1 MRIRQAGRIDDGLW
15 LLGTQESCV
24 YLLEGTKTSV
34 LISAGM
40 PYILPDLFRQMA
52 SRGMTPEKIEQIVIL
67 HAHFDHVGVVPY
79 LKRNR
84 PDMKIY
90 ASARGWEVLTNPR
103 AVSVINEFSE
113 KVRRRMKGSEDSLA
127 GLDWAWRD
135 DVKGETLAQGDRL
148 DLGGRQLQF
157 FETPGHSSCS
167 ISAWVPGLNILFP
180 SDAVAIPY
188 RDEWIIAVWQNRP
201 HDGLRDPVTP
211 GKALSPNEKY
221 TALVEVAGYVP
232 VPLDADDYIELLPVQ
247 WRTINSYGVRI
258 NHRTYDA
265 KALNP
270 YRRQHSG
277 VDARNGQWE
286 VHYDPYDVSR
296 IWVRNHHEDGWLA
309 ATWTHLRSA
318 PVPFGETLWRH
329 ARAVA
334 DGRGTQKAQ
343 EAERVEI
350 AEPMR
355 GEPSLLKLY
364 PMPDFVRNAS

>member
-24 YLLEGTKTSV
+24 YLLEGSKTSV

-52 SRGMTPEKIEQIVIL
+52 SWGMTPEKIEQIVIL

-90 ASARGWEVLTNPR
+90 ASARGWEVLRNSK
-103 AVSVINEFSE
+103 AISVINEFSE

-148 DLGGRQLQF
+148 DIGGRQLQF

-188 RDEWIIAVWQNRP
+188 RDEYIIAV
-201 HDGLRDPVTP
+201 G
-211 GKALSPNEKY
+211 SSFEKY
-221 TALVEVAGYVP
+221 LASLDKLAGLDVRKICADHYGCVAEEEARGYIAQTRAATLQMMDRMREALAREGSVEQAARQLIRLHYELRP
-232 VPLDADDYIELLPVQ
+232 DYFVHPDILL
-247 WRTINSYGVRI
+247 
-258 NHRTYDA
+258 RTY
-265 KALNP
+265 
-270 YRRQHSG
+270 
-277 VDARNGQWE
+277 
-286 VHYDPYDVSR
+286 
-296 IWVRNHHEDGWLA
+296 
-309 ATWTHLRSA
+309 
-318 PVPFGETLWRH
+318 
-329 ARAVA
+329 
-334 DGRGTQKAQ
+334 TQMLMQ
-343 EAERVEI
+343 LT
-350 AEPMR
+350 
-355 GEPSLLKLY
+355 G
-364 PMPDFVRNAS
+364 